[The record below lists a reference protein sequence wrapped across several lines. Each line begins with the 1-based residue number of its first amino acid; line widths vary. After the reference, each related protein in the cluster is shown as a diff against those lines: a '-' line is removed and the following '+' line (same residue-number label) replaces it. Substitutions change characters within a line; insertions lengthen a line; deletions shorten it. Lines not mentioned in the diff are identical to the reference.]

1 MNGRRTFGYF
11 GTISAPIIHRLLAM
25 TKDVLDDLKSWLA
38 HVRDEKEIRQRM
50 GRTPEREIDRLERA
64 IEEIERLR
72 AITKNPIVG

>member
-1 MNGRRTFGYF
+1 LRLFRHHF
-11 GTISAPIIHRLLAM
+11 GTSYPQATSMA
-25 TKDVLDDLKSWLA
+25 KDVLDDLKSWLA

-72 AITKNPIVG
+72 AITKSR

>member
-1 MNGRRTFGYF
+1 M
-11 GTISAPIIHRLLAM
+11 S
-25 TKDVLDDLKSWLA
+25 KDILEDLKSWLA

-50 GRTPEREIDRLERA
+50 GRTPEREIEELERA

>member
-1 MNGRRTFGYF
+1 M
-11 GTISAPIIHRLLAM
+11 S
-25 TKDVLDDLKSWLA
+25 KDILDDLKSWLA

-72 AITKNPIVG
+72 AITRNPIVG

>member
-1 MNGRRTFGYF
+1 M
-11 GTISAPIIHRLLAM
+11 S
-25 TKDVLDDLKSWLA
+25 KDILEDLKSWLA

-50 GRTPEREIDRLERA
+50 GRTPEREIEKLERA

>member
-1 MNGRRTFGYF
+1 M
-11 GTISAPIIHRLLAM
+11 S
-25 TKDVLDDLKSWLA
+25 KDILEDLKSWLA

-50 GRTPEREIDRLERA
+50 GRTPEREIERLERA

>member
-1 MNGRRTFGYF
+1 VVRRVAELGRLEEGQ
-11 GTISAPIIHRLLAM
+11 AM
-25 TKDVLDDLKSWLA
+25 SKDILEDLKSWLA